1 MKKLL
6 SLFRKEMVRPIF
18 YKCINKC
25 SIVLAAVLLWDRFV
39 NKGRLTVWDGCF
51 IAAAILLGLAWLNYL
66 RADGIGIPGL
76 FRDRKNRKPRRHA
89 TSDIVDFVDEHITT
103 FDELDEDE
111 QLFCRFLSNLISGL
125 IFLITSLVG
134 LVV

>member
-66 RADGIGIPGL
+66 D
-76 FRDRKNRKPRRHA
+76 
-89 TSDIVDFVDEHITT
+89 T
-103 FDELDEDE
+103 
-111 QLFCRFLSNLISGL
+111 Q
-125 IFLITSLVG
+125 G
-134 LVV
+134 LVPMAMAGFPACSGTGRTGSPAATPRPILWTLWTSTSPPLTNWMRMSSCSAASPPT